1 MRIGAVPSTNWMIF
15 LSQAC
20 ALAKANLKC
29 RYRKTVAGFLWVF
42 LNPLITFTVQA
53 VAFGHFLKIDVQNYL
68 LFLVSGLLPWM
79 FIAQTLEMAAGTI
92 VNSGGLIKAVPV
104 SPLVFL
110 MAQVLD
116 NAVNFLAAFVLILAI
131 GAGIERQM
139 SFVWMLLVLPSVSL
153 LLGVY
158 ALSQILAT
166 LQVFFRD
173 TRFLVSFGLQACFFL
188 TPIFYPREMIP
199 APLQW
204 SVELNPFY
212 RLVSPFQILIHNYD
226 AGRFSQSL
234 LLSFLTTGALL
245 VAAVLLWQRRKHLV
259 YHYV

>member
-1 MRIGAVPSTNWMIF
+1 MASSSWIVF
-15 LSQAC
+15 LSQSF

-29 RYRKTVAGFLWVF
+29 RYRKTIAGFLWVF
-42 LNPLITFTVQA
+42 LNPLITFSVQA

-79 FIAQTLEMAAGTI
+79 FIAQTLEMSAGTI
-92 VNSGGLIKAVPV
+92 VNSGSLIKSVPV

-116 NAVNFLAAFVLILAI
+116 NAVNFVAAFLLILCF
-131 GAGIERQM
+131 GAMIEGHAAT
-139 SFVWMLLVLPSVSL
+139 SWLLLGLPALPLLV
-153 LLGVY
+153 GVY
-158 ALSQILAT
+158 ALAQILAT
-166 LQVFFRD
+166 LQIFFRD

-199 APLQW
+199 SQLQW
-204 SVELNPFY
+204 LVDLNPFF
-212 RLVSPFQILIHNYD
+212 RLISPFQILIHNFD

-234 LLSFLTTGALL
+234 LLSFLTAAGLL
-245 VAAVLLWQRRKHLV
+245 VVAAMVWHRKKHLV